1 VNAAFLLVTSAWLA
15 GADAA
20 PAAPAVTATASCSG
34 ACDAC
39 CDEGF
44 GKRFMG
50 RLKGMWRRDDCCDSC
65 APVKTTCCAPAPV
78 HKVACDSC
86 DHGCRESWKDRLKG
100 MFRRD
105 CDTCNSCETKSCHGN
120 CAPVATCNDC
130 CKESWK
136 DRLKGMF
143 RRNDCCDTCSTCGTA
158 APAAAP
164 KAEPI
169 GPPKEKMPEGKKAA
183 LEINNNQVL
192 VPQAST
198 PYLASPAETK
208 SPFEL
213 NRRFETRVNRAPDYS
228 WMTGQLFY
236 VHADGGLWV
245 LRYAPLWKE
254 DPNGGSVVLA
264 RDLRMDS
271 YREGDLVTVHG
282 EVLSQNRG
290 SQFLGGPL
298 YRASSMQLVERI
310 K

>member
-1 VNAAFLLVTSAWLA
+1 MNAAFLLVTSAWLA
-15 GADAA
+15 GADPA
-20 PAAPAVTATASCSG
+20 PAAAPAVTATTGCCG
-34 ACDAC
+34 TCDAC

-44 GKRFMG
+44 GKRFLG

-65 APVKTTCCAPAPV
+65 GHEKTTCCAPAPKA
-78 HKVACDSC
+78 HCDTC
-86 DHGCRESWKDRLKG
+86 DHGCKESWKDRFKG
-100 MFRRD
+100 MFKRD
-105 CDTCNSCETKSCHGN
+105 CCDSCETKSCHGT
-120 CAPVATCNDC
+120 CAATACDDC

-136 DRLKGMF
+136 DRLKGWF
-143 RRNDCCDTCSTCGTA
+143 KRNDCCDTCSTCGSA

-169 GPPKEKMPEGKKAA
+169 GPPKEKMPEGKKTG
-183 LEINNNQVL
+183 LELPHNQVL

-198 PYLASPAETK
+198 PYLAAPAETK

-213 NRRFETRVNRAPDYS
+213 NRRYEMRVTRAPDYS

-282 EVLSQNRG
+282 EILSQNRG
-290 SQFLGGPL
+290 SMFLGGPL
-298 YRASSMQLVERI
+298 YRASSIELVERT